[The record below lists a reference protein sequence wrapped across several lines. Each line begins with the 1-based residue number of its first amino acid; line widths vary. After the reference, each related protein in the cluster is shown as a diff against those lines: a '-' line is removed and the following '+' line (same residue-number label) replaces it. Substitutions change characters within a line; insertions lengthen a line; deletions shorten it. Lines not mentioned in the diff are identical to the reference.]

1 MATNSINH
9 GNAPMLQQPVPVA
22 ANVMCFLAMLTWAAA
37 FPATEILLESW
48 GTISLMAFRLVLAVS
63 ALMVYW
69 WWKEGGAVIKAA
81 PWRPALWIGAIGF
94 GAGMLLLL
102 MGQRYSDAVTPA
114 LAAAMTPIV
123 GAALE
128 VMFDGRK
135 LRPRLVTGMLLA
147 LLGGYLA
154 TGAKLSQGTFGLGAM
169 LCILAAV
176 MFTWGTR
183 ATTRSLPG
191 QSALAQGTMTLVG
204 AMFFIP
210 LAWGLAWA
218 TGYDALQIGSFDPL
232 NIFCLLVYAL
242 IAMSLSQVLWITA
255 AGKLG
260 IFVASL
266 HMNAVPFYVMV
277 AVVLVFGEPWNWMQ
291 AVGAALVG
299 AGVIVAQAQRIGLP
313 KRRRFYHQSGVIA
326 DNLGGKQNEPAS
338 IRELL
343 PEIEALSDEE
353 KVQRAEGLL
362 EQMAQRNG
370 VELKRSEQANLTLD
384 NFLKSRHTRNKL

>member
-1 MATNSINH
+1 MATNSINPH
-9 GNAPMLQQPVPVA
+9 NTPAQSVPVA

-37 FPATEILLESW
+37 FPATEILLETW

-69 WWKEGGAVIKAA
+69 WWQEGGATIKAA
-81 PWRPALWIGAIGF
+81 PWKPALWIGAIGF

-135 LRPRLVTGMLLA
+135 LRPRLIIGMLLA

-154 TGAKLSQGTFGLGAM
+154 TGAKLSEGTFGLGAL

-183 ATTRSLPG
+183 ATTRNLPG

-204 AMFFIP
+204 AMLFIP
-210 LAWGLAWA
+210 IAWGLAWA
-218 TGYDALQIGSFDPL
+218 TSYDALQIGSFDPL
-232 NIFCLLVYAL
+232 NLFCLLVYAL
-242 IAMSLSQVLWITA
+242 IAMSLSQVLWINA

-277 AVVLVFGEPWNWMQ
+277 SVVLVFGEPWNWLQ

-313 KRRRFYHQSGVIA
+313 KRRRFYHQSGVMA
-326 DNLGGKQNEPAS
+326 DNLGGKRNAPAS

-343 PEIEALSDEE
+343 PEIAALSDEE

-370 VELKRSEQANLTLD
+370 VELKRSESASLKLGH
-384 NFLKSRHTRNKL
+384 FLKSRHDQNRP